1 MTEKEVYTEQSVT
14 DQLEWIWR
22 ILELIAS
29 SVYIQTIIYIFRNIG
44 CIMDLYEVQFNY
56 LTISLTILSASITH

>member
-22 ILELIAS
+22 ILELIAN

-56 LTISLTILSASITH
+56 LTISLTILSASRIN